1 MAYKDHIRRIAR
13 RLVKVAVWAL
23 AAFVVVFALSWALI
37 EPVDEKAAREYPGGV
52 VLRDAAGKV
61 LRVSLGKDDTDC
73 RPYYEARADDWIVKA
88 LVASEDRL
96 YWRHPGVNP
105 WSVARALRLNV
116 FGGRRISGASTITM
130 QAVRLISPHPKSYWW
145 KFLESFKAMKLER
158 DHDKLW
164 IVTQYLNRAPF
175 GSNLVG
181 IEAAANGWFGKG
193 AHDLSIG
200 EAALLAGIVQRPT
213 RFRPDR
219 HLDDALK
226 RREYVLGR
234 MLELGYITD
243 EQLKVATAAKPVLC
257 RAPRPFREPY
267 FCDWAMRHVRRSGGG
282 GDFVTT
288 LDADIQKAASDAVN
302 RSAEEN
308 GWCSAAVVMRVSDGA
323 VVALACSGDYFSRE
337 AGQVNTALA
346 PRPAGSTL
354 KPFIAALAMDRGIL
368 SPDERLRDVPL
379 AYRGYNPQNFDASFR
394 GTVSLRDSLVL
405 SLNMPFVQLLGR
417 IGLHDFGDTLRALG
431 CANMSG
437 SDDSYGLG
445 MAIGNAEVT
454 LVELVA
460 AYGTLA
466 RGGAYMN
473 PAALAR
479 ETAGTDGDRGASR
492 IFSQG
497 AAYIVS
503 DMLSG
508 GERSQAS
515 LGHAADVQ
523 VSRFAWKTG
532 TSAAYRD
539 AWTVAWNPEWVVGVW
554 CGHKQG
560 GFGDTGI
567 VGAEAA
573 APVAMGLARSLYPQN
588 DGPWFVCPQ
597 NEVERCEIC
606 VDSGMKAGPDCPARR
621 PGRALRG
628 RGASAVCTKHRSGS
642 GGASE
647 AKDDSFVA
655 AVKGKAKKAERL
667 VISSP
672 ADGASIA
679 LVGDNTAMQ
688 KVVCKVIGNPPESRL
703 WWFVDGAAK
712 GETVGS
718 QPFAFVP
725 APGRHSVSCSTAD
738 GVTASVRITVTE
750 EE

>member
-1 MAYKDHIRRIAR
+1 MRFGAVIRRYAR
-13 RLVKVAVWAL
+13 RLGKVAAWAL
-23 AAFVVVFALSWALI
+23 AICVVVFAVSWAFI
-37 EPVDEKAAREYPGGV
+37 DPVDESAAVEYPGGV
-52 VLRDAAGKV
+52 VLRDAGGKV

-73 RPYYEARADDWIVKA
+73 RPYYSAREDDWIVKA

-96 YWRHPGVNP
+96 YWHHVGVNP

-145 KFLESFKAMKLER
+145 KYLEAFKAMKLER

-175 GSNLVG
+175 GSNLIG
-181 IEAAANGWFGKG
+181 IEAASNGWFGKG
-193 AHDLSIG
+193 AHDLGIG

-234 MLELGYITD
+234 MLELGYITE
-243 EQLKVATAAKPVLC
+243 EQLKLATAAKPVLC

-267 FCDWAMRHVRRSGGG
+267 FCDWAMRHVRRIGRG

-288 LDADIQKAASDAVN
+288 LDANIQKNASDAVN
-302 RSAEEN
+302 RAAEEN

-323 VVALACSGDYFSRE
+323 VVALACSGDYFSQD

-354 KPFIAALAMDRGIL
+354 KPFLTALAMDRGKL

-379 AYRGYNPQNFDASFR
+379 AYKGYNPQNFDTSFR
-394 GTVSLRDSLVL
+394 GTVSARDALVL
-405 SLNMPFVQLLGR
+405 SLNMPFVQLLGKV
-417 IGLHDFGDTLRALG
+417 GMHDFSDTLRALG
-431 CANMSG
+431 CANMTG
-437 SDDSYGLG
+437 TVDSYGLG
-445 MAIGNAEVT
+445 MAIGNVEVT
-454 LVELVA
+454 LVELVS
-460 AYGTLA
+460 AYGALA
-466 RGGAYMN
+466 RGGVYMH
-473 PAALAR
+473 PAALAG
-479 ETAGTDGDRGASR
+479 ETTKGKERGTSR

-508 GERSQAS
+508 GERSQYS
-515 LGHAADVQ
+515 LGHAADVK

-554 CGHKQG
+554 CGHKRG

-567 VGAEAA
+567 VGAQAA
-573 APVAMGLARSLYPQN
+573 APLAMELARSLYPQN

-597 NEVERCEIC
+597 NEVESCEIC
-606 VDSGMKAGPDCPARR
+606 VDSGMKAGPDCPAKTR
-621 PGRALRG
+621 GRALKG
-628 RGASAVCTKHRSGS
+628 RGASSFCTMHRA
-642 GGASE
+642 GADGKTE
-647 AKDDSFVA
+647 TKKDSFVS
-655 AVKGKAKKAERL
+655 AVKGSAKKAEKL
-667 VISSP
+667 AISSP
-672 ADGASIA
+672 ADGATIA
-679 LVGDNTAMQ
+679 LVGDNTSMQ
-688 KVVCKVIGNPPESRL
+688 KVVCKAIGNPASSKL
-703 WWFVDGAAK
+703 WWFVDGVAK
-712 GETVGS
+712 GETYGS

-725 APGRHSVSCSTAD
+725 TPGRHTISCSTAE
-738 GVTASVRITVTE
+738 GVSASVRIKVTAE
-750 EE
+750 E

>member
-1 MAYKDHIRRIAR
+1 MISVAVISRYAR
-13 RLVKVAVWAL
+13 RLAKVAAWAL
-23 AAFVVVFALSWALI
+23 AICAVAFAVSWMFI
-37 EPVDEKAAREYPGGV
+37 DPVDESTAGEYPGGV
-52 VLRDAAGKV
+52 VLRDAGGKV

-73 RPYYEARADDWIVKA
+73 RPYYSAREDDWIVKA

-96 YWRHPGVNP
+96 YWHHPGVNP

-145 KFLESFKAMKLER
+145 KYLEAFKALKLER

-175 GSNLVG
+175 GSNLIG
-181 IEAAANGWFGKG
+181 IEAASNGWFGKG

-234 MLELGYITD
+234 MLELGYITE
-243 EQLKVATAAKPVLC
+243 EQLRCATAAKPVLC

-267 FCDWAMRHVRRSGGG
+267 FCDWAMRHVRRIGRG

-288 LDADIQKAASDAVN
+288 LDANIQKCASDAVN
-302 RSAEEN
+302 RAAADN

-323 VVALACSGDYFSRE
+323 VAALACSGDYFSHD

-354 KPFIAALAMDRGIL
+354 KPFLAALAMDRGKL

-394 GTVSLRDSLVL
+394 GTVSARDALVL
-405 SLNMPFVQLLGR
+405 SLNMPFVQMLGKV
-417 IGLHDFGDTLRALG
+417 GLQDFGDTLRALG
-431 CANMSG
+431 CANMTG
-437 SDDSYGLG
+437 TVDSYGLG
-445 MAIGNAEVT
+445 MAIGNVEVT
-454 LVELVA
+454 LVELVS
-460 AYGTLA
+460 AYGALA
-466 RGGAYMN
+466 RGGVYMH
-473 PAALAR
+473 PAALAG
-479 ETAGTDGDRGASR
+479 ETTKGRDRGTSR

-508 GERSQAS
+508 GERSQHS
-515 LGHAADVQ
+515 LGHAADVK

-554 CGHKQG
+554 CGHKSG

-567 VGAEAA
+567 VGAQAA
-573 APVAMGLARSLYPQN
+573 APLAMELARSLYPQN

-597 NEVERCEIC
+597 NEVESCEVC
-606 VDSGMKAGPDCPARR
+606 VDSGMKAGPDCPAKTM
-621 PGRALRG
+621 GRALKG
-628 RGASAVCTKHRSGS
+628 RGASSFCTMHRAGA
-642 GGASE
+642 GGKTETKA
-647 AKDDSFVA
+647 DSFVS
-655 AVKGKAKKAERL
+655 AVKGNAKKAEKL
-667 VISSP
+667 AISSP
-672 ADGASIA
+672 TDGATIA
-679 LVGDNTAMQ
+679 LVGDDTSMQ
-688 KVVCKVIGNPPESRL
+688 KVVCKAIGNPAESKL
-703 WWFVDGAAK
+703 WWFVDGSAK
-712 GETVGS
+712 GETFGS

-725 APGRHSVSCSTAD
+725 TPGRHTISCSTAE
-738 GVTASVRITVTE
+738 GVSASVQIRVTAE
-750 EE
+750 E